1 MADTFQ
7 FDDFAK
13 TQNPNCVACEE
24 LLTDAIDGVLSPSD
38 QAFFDRHMAGCVECM
53 EKFSDAQRGAA
64 WLGLLKTQQPEPS
77 ADLMHRILAQTS
89 GQVDDHT
96 ALLPAML
103 PQAMPAMPSNVLPF
117 VPRPAAS
124 GGSRFSRFT
133 RMAME
138 PRLAMTAAMAFFSIA
153 LTMNLTGVRLD
164 QLHAA
169 DLKPSSLRRT
179 YYEANASAVRYYD
192 SLRVVRVLESRVD
205 DIRQNDEDDRS
216 DRSLHAAPESQPAAP
231 APEQQK
237 LPQQQQTPEQ
247 QKAPEM
253 KRDSPQ
259 GSSRR
264 ENPLPGDPALVRSG
278 FTADPARTATTQ
290 PRSLHAFAAVSS
302 PRTENRS
309 TQEGGLV

>member
-7 FDDFAK
+7 SDDFAK

-24 LLTDAIDGVLSPSD
+24 LLTDAIDGVLSPAD
-38 QAFFDRHMAGCVECM
+38 QAFFDRHLAGCVECV

-89 GQVDDHT
+89 GQLYDQP
-96 ALLPAML
+96 AGLPAVP
-103 PQAMPAMPSNVLPF
+103 PQAIPAMPSNVLPF
-117 VPRPAAS
+117 VSRPFAS

-133 RMAME
+133 RLAME

-164 QLHAA
+164 QIHAA
-169 DLKPSSLRRT
+169 DLKPSNLRRT

-205 DIRQNDEDDRS
+205 DIRQNNEDDRPI
-216 DRSLHAAPESQPAAP
+216 HAAPESQPAAP

-237 LPQQQQTPEQ
+237 
-247 QKAPEM
+247 APE
-253 KRDSPQ
+253 KKQDTPQ

-264 ENPLPGDPALVRSG
+264 ENPLPGDPALLRSG
-278 FTADPARTATTQ
+278 FSADPSRTSTSE
-290 PRSLHAFAAVSS
+290 PRSLHALAALST
-302 PRTENRS
+302 PRSANR
-309 TQEGGLV
+309 TPQEGGLV